1 MASNSKNRTN
11 SKDILMEKAA
21 EMLANPEV
29 KTNKEIYESLDIP
42 KSTFYD
48 WKDRQEFIDM
58 VNEKVDKYTDQALP
72 DVWESLIEQATSGS
86 VQAQKLYF
94 EMKDKYRDRKE
105 ISGPDGGAIETKQ
118 EYDLSNLSDEELDL
132 MHEIQNKITPEGR
145 NS

>member
-1 MASNSKNRTN
+1 MASKNSKNRTN

-21 EMLANPEV
+21 EMLANPEI

-58 VNEKVDKYTDQALP
+58 VNSKVDKYTDQALP

-105 ISGPDGGAIETKQ
+105 ISGPGGGPVEIDAKSKLADAINRVAK
-118 EYDLSNLSDEELDL
+118 
-132 MHEIQNKITPEGR
+132 NK
-145 NS
+145 

>member
-1 MASNSKNRTN
+1 MASKNSKNRTN

-29 KTNKEIYESLDIP
+29 KTNKEVYESLDIP

-48 WKDRQEFIDM
+48 WRDRQEFIDM
-58 VNEKVDKYTDQALP
+58 VNSKVDKYTDQALP

-105 ISGPDGGAIETKQ
+105 ITGKDGGAIEIDAKK
-118 EYDLSNLSDEELDL
+118 ELAR
-132 MHEIQNKITPEGR
+132 EIDRVAGR
-145 NS
+145 KED